1 MGPGYQLTYID
12 KKKTME
18 ITVKTVKKYDYKLTI
33 NKVDYNNSQD
43 DFGKSPFQVH
53 GRHIRENGE
62 QVYNGTVKYFSTKA
76 KAITFYR
83 KKMLEVSA

>member
-1 MGPGYQLTYID
+1 
-12 KKKTME
+12 
-18 ITVKTVKKYDYKLTI
+18 
-33 NKVDYNNSQD
+33 VDYNNSQD